1 MNKLKTEG
9 VWKLNSD
16 QDETWELEDK
26 KLTLTKNELF
36 MINNSITINKVLDI
50 RKQVE
55 DGVREIPLSKLYP
68 NAAVSV
74 DFDIYYKIIAAIAS
88 FENYKLETI
97 NLFFSKYQLMLL
109 RECCDTRIV
118 YGEENVGENLLI
130 KISKLITEPSLEE
143 NMEKLAE
150 DFELSDELQNTLT
163 EIVNKKHIEDR

>member
-9 VWKLNSD
+9 GWKLNSNH
-16 QDETWELEDK
+16 DETWDLENK

-68 NAAVSV
+68 NAAVAV
-74 DFDIYYKIIAAIAS
+74 DLDIYLKIIAAIAS

-118 YGEENVGENLLI
+118 YEEENAGENLLI
-130 KISKLITEPSLEE
+130 KISKLITETTDGE